1 MATGPFSARS
11 RVAFCPRSSNERRGA
26 AGPTERRLCPRPYRR
41 QRRLDLLY
49 DDAVAAGHR
58 QSHEQSTDHE
68 DGSWMISA
76 KRPPLWLT
84 EVLWEFLGIRSA
96 VRRGSPRASA
106 TCVDDVYLIA
116 YAPIGSY
123 VPYHRCIYVER
134 TEFVARPVQFCRSRD
149 RTGPV
154 TRRRA
159 ATAIASGTIVRSGML
174 IASPR
179 RPGSDTIHRPVSET
193 RQVQRHTRHLHHAPT
208 LAFAKAFAAFL
219 VPHGR
224 AGGAAPGVWQWPT

>member
-1 MATGPFSARS
+1 
-11 RVAFCPRSSNERRGA
+11 
-26 AGPTERRLCPRPYRR
+26 
-41 QRRLDLLY
+41 
-49 DDAVAAGHR
+49 
-58 QSHEQSTDHE
+58 
-68 DGSWMISA
+68 MISA

-84 EVLWEFLGIRSA
+84 EVMWEFLDIRSA

-134 TEFVARPVQFCRSRD
+134 TEFVARPAQYCRSRD

-159 ATAIASGTIVRSGML
+159 ATAIFGNGTIVRSGMFNRF
-174 IASPR
+174 A
-179 RPGSDTIHRPVSET
+179 
-193 RQVQRHTRHLHHAPT
+193 APT
-208 LAFAKAFAAFL
+208 RFRYNPQTS
-219 VPHGR
+219 VGNPSSTTPHTTSPSCTNFGLC
-224 AGGAAPGVWQWPT
+224 

>member
-1 MATGPFSARS
+1 MDDQRQATA
-11 RVAFCPRSSNERRGA
+11 
-26 AGPTERRLCPRPYRR
+26 
-41 QRRLDLLY
+41 
-49 DDAVAAGHR
+49 AVADRG
-58 QSHEQSTDHE
+58 TV
-68 DGSWMISA
+68 G
-76 KRPPLWLT
+76 
-84 EVLWEFLGIRSA
+84 VLGYSFGGQARVTPGIGYA
-96 VRRGSPRASA
+96 
-106 TCVDDVYLIA
+106 CVDDVYLIA

-134 TEFVARPVQFCRSRD
+134 TEFVARPAQYCRSRD

-159 ATAIASGTIVRSGML
+159 ATAIFGNRIRSRSGTLLL

>member
-134 TEFVARPVQFCRSRD
+134 TEFVARPAQYCRSRD

-159 ATAIASGTIVRSGML
+159 ATAIFGNDCPERGMYYVNRF
-174 IASPR
+174 A
-179 RPGSDTIHRPVSET
+179 
-193 RQVQRHTRHLHHAPT
+193 APT
-208 LAFAKAFAAFL
+208 RFRYNPQTS
-219 VPHGR
+219 VGNPSSTTPHTTSPSCTNFGLC
-224 AGGAAPGVWQWPT
+224 

>member
-1 MATGPFSARS
+1 
-11 RVAFCPRSSNERRGA
+11 
-26 AGPTERRLCPRPYRR
+26 
-41 QRRLDLLY
+41 
-49 DDAVAAGHR
+49 
-58 QSHEQSTDHE
+58 
-68 DGSWMISA
+68 MISA

-134 TEFVARPVQFCRSRD
+134 TEFVARPAQYCRSRD

-159 ATAIASGTIVRSGML
+159 ATAIFGNDCPRDGGML
-174 IASPR
+174 ISLRRADPVPIQSTDQCRKPVKYNATHDISIMHQLWPLLRPLLRFSCRTVERAGR
-179 RPGSDTIHRPVSET
+179 RPACGSGPLNPLALPTPLYSRVFALCRQGRQPGSMHR
-193 RQVQRHTRHLHHAPT
+193 APRCAQPPQDAT
-208 LAFAKAFAAFL
+208 VESAIPPAPRTSRGEGLRGA
-219 VPHGR
+219 R
-224 AGGAAPGVWQWPT
+224 ASR